1 VAEPAAARIMAHLV
15 AGYPDLEG
23 SLAAAL
29 GLAEGG
35 ASYLE
40 LQFPFSDPTADG
52 PLIQKACDVALAGG
66 FRVEAGFGLLARIR
80 EASGLPVFLMSYAGL
95 VVRRGV
101 PAFLQRA
108 REAGAAGLIVPDLP
122 VDCDEGLYEGGRA
135 LGLQIVP
142 VAAPDTRP
150 RRQALMAAT
159 GAQYLY
165 AALRRGITGERTAI
179 GAENLA
185 FLSEVGGLGWKVLAG
200 FGVRSREQVLA
211 LAPRV
216 HAVVVGSRFVEAVG
230 SAAGRPGT
238 PRPPTTA
245 REAAV
250 RPAAAGDPALDKHGA
265 VRA

>member
-1 VAEPAAARIMAHLV
+1 VAERATERIMAHLV

-52 PLIQKACDVALAGG
+52 PLIQKACDAALSGG
-66 FRVEAGFGLLARIR
+66 FRVEAGFELLARICQ
-80 EASGLPVFLMSYAGL
+80 ATGLPVFLMSYAGL

-101 PAFLQRA
+101 PAFLRRA

-122 VDCDEGLYEGGRA
+122 VDSDEGLYEGGRA
-135 LGLQIVP
+135 LGLAIVP

-150 RRQALMAAT
+150 RRLAMMAAT

-179 GAENLA
+179 GPENLA
-185 FLSEVGGLGWKVLAG
+185 FLAELGGRGWKVLAG
-200 FGVRSREQVLA
+200 FGVARREQVLA
-211 LAPRV
+211 LAPRA
-216 HAVVVGSRFVEAVG
+216 HAVVVGSRFVEEVGAASGLPAGGPAAVRR
-230 SAAGRPGT
+230 A
-238 PRPPTTA
+238 A
-245 REAAV
+245 REAVASLLG
-250 RPAAAGDPALDKHGA
+250 R
-265 VRA
+265 